1 MVHRCF
7 VTILSLLALLVA
19 SPAQA
24 ITYGEVDEDGKRYP
38 NVGALIAEDEPGEFF
53 VLCSGTLV
61 ASDLFLTAAHCVDG
75 DPDELVG
82 VSFHH
87 EPLNNLKSVIK
98 IAAIT
103 SHPDFPGPESDPH
116 DLAVI
121 ELAAKS
127 RITPASLPEL
137 NQFTTAA
144 KNDGLN
150 GQKFTAVG
158 YGRLERQHEPGGGEP
173 TLPRSGIRMYAVSEF
188 RALNDAWLRLSQNP
202 ATEDAGTCFGDSG
215 GPNFLG
221 APNGKT
227 GVLAAVTVTGDAVCR
242 STNVVYRLDTASA
255 QEFLSTFGLV
265 DAPSANAAETTRSTK
280 ESKDRKSGKRDRNR
294 R

>member
-1 MVHRCF
+1 MAHRGF
-7 VTILSLLALLVA
+7 VTILSLLVLLVA

-24 ITYGEVDEDGKRYP
+24 ITYGEVDGKRHP
-38 NVGALIAEDEPGEFF
+38 NVGAIIAKDVPRNEFF

-61 ASDLFLTAAHCVDG
+61 AENLFLTAAHCVDG
-75 DPDELVG
+75 PPDELVG
-82 VSFHH
+82 VSFDP
-87 EPLNNLKSVIK
+87 EPLKNLKSVIK

-103 SHPDFPGPESDPH
+103 SHEDFPGPQSDPH

-121 ELAAKS
+121 ELAAKLK
-127 RITPASLPEL
+127 ITPASLPEL

-144 KNDGLN
+144 KDQGLN

-158 YGRLERQHEPGGGEP
+158 YGRLERQHEAGGGEP
-173 TLPRSGIRMYAVSEF
+173 ILPRSGIRMFAVSEF

-202 ATEDAGTCFGDSG
+202 ATGDGGTCFGDSG

-221 APNGKT
+221 AGNDET
-227 GVLAAVTVTGDAVCR
+227 DVVAAVTVTGDAVCR
-242 STNVVYRLDTASA
+242 STNDVYRLDTASA

-265 DAPSANAAETTRSTK
+265 DPPSANAAETTKATK